1 MIRFKGLIIKFKGLM
16 IRLKGLMIR
25 FKGFMIIFKGLID
38 DLWFCKSVEGA
49 ISWYDH

>member
-25 FKGFMIIFKGLID
+25 FKGLID
-38 DLWFCKSVEGA
+38 DLWFCKSVEEGA
-49 ISWYDH
+49 TSWYDH